1 MRKTLEVKVTAN
13 LMKLEDLTFL
23 EKCVLAI
30 IRSFAKTDKGF
41 YASNTYLADV
51 LTISPRQV
59 QRLIYKLKINHYIQV
74 KLNNSSG
81 RNSNRNIYV
90 TSKTPGIPK
99 NYNYVPTPLKTE
111 EPELLLRKVQ

>member
-41 YASNTYLADV
+41 YASNTYLADA
-51 LTISPRQV
+51 LTVSPRQV
-59 QRLIYKLKINHYIQV
+59 QRFIQKLKENHYIQV
-74 KLNNSSG
+74 KLDNASG

-99 NYNYVPTPLKTE
+99 NYNYVPVLPTIK